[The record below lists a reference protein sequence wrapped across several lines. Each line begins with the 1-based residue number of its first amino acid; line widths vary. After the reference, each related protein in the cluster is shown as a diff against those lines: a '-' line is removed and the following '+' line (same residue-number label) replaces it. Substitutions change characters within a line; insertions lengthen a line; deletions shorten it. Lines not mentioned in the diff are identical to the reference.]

1 MAKAENTKPFTNK
14 IQSGRKDVIGEGNS
28 IVYSKDKR
36 NSIKRIGKQVGVFT
50 IIFTLHSIK
59 YFPDFQYH

>member
-36 NSIKRIGKQVGVFT
+36 NSIPEDWETSWSFYYNFYIT
-50 IIFTLHSIK
+50 
-59 YFPDFQYH
+59 